1 MSVRRRQ
8 LYVKNSLVIQP
19 SADGLTADICDNST
33 LMQPNVSHYVL
44 RKSKRKHIIVMKKIT
59 YLLIIISFIGIG
71 SSFQQNTET
80 PVSQIQSN
88 YAENI
93 EAFRQ
98 SIDTYLSIAEMKKT
112 DTEALYDAHIQCRLN
127 YKKIEH
133 IIGHYDE
140 QYVKFSLNGAPL
152 PVIKQ
157 TSDSIQVVEPE
168 GLQILDELVAEDE
181 PDLESIIEK
190 LNVLQNSFSEVAS
203 YEKNRPLE
211 DKRILEAMRSQI
223 VRVFAL
229 SLTGFDTPGSSNGIA
244 EAKASLE
251 SMFKDFSEYESAC
264 TPKAN
269 TYFAQAE
276 KHFTESIDYLN
287 DHTDF
292 NTFNRLHFIREW
304 MNPLS
309 EAILDF
315 HLAMQ
320 IRTDVE
326 ERAATLSINY
336 HAKNPFSDDFLNPY
350 YYTYLKPHQNNSA
363 MVKLGAYLFFEPALS
378 VNNKM
383 SCGTCHHPSKAFTDG
398 LKKSRSNHGE
408 GTVLRNAPTIIN
420 AVYSSRH
427 FYDLRSD
434 RFENQAMDVIQNAD
448 EFSTNFEEIREK
460 LSQNTDYQELFDEAF
475 GYATWSETKIDQYT
489 ITTALASFVKSIRSF
504 NSPFD
509 KYIRKET
516 QKIEPQ
522 VEQGFNLFMGKAAC
536 GTCHFAPTFNG
547 LVPPDYHENETEVL
561 GVPADTA
568 AITLD
573 ADVGR
578 FANGRPHEAATHYR
592 HSFKTVTVRNVAVT
606 SPYMHNGVYETLEE
620 VVDFYNNGGGEGM
633 GLDVDFQTLAPDS
646 LDLNVDEQQ
655 ALIKFMEALTDTSFQ
670 AYIPRHLPK
679 FNAESGLQDI
689 PREVQY

>member
-1 MSVRRRQ
+1 
-8 LYVKNSLVIQP
+8 
-19 SADGLTADICDNST
+19 
-33 LMQPNVSHYVL
+33 
-44 RKSKRKHIIVMKKIT
+44 MKKTI
-59 YLLIIISFIGIG
+59 YIFIILIFIGIVT
-71 SSFQQNTET
+71 SFQQDDLT
-80 PVSQIQSN
+80 PAKRIQSN
-88 YAENI
+88 YATNI
-93 EAFRQ
+93 ETFRQ
-98 SIDTYLSIAEMKKT
+98 SIDTYLSIAQMKNP
-112 DTEALYDAHIQCRLN
+112 DIEALYDAHIQCRLN

-152 PVIKQ
+152 PVIRQ
-157 TSDSIQVVEPE
+157 EPDSIRVVEPE

-181 PDLESIIEK
+181 PDLEKIIEK
-190 LNVLQNSFSEVAS
+190 LSVLQSSFSEMAS
-203 YEKNRPLE
+203 YEKKRPLE

-229 SLTGFDTPGSSNGIA
+229 SLTGFDTPGSGNGIA
-244 EAKASLE
+244 EAEASLV
-251 SMFKDFSEYESAC
+251 SMLNDFSEYKNECTSSAC
-264 TPKAN
+264 

-276 KHFTESIDYLN
+276 KLFKESIDYLN
-287 DHTDF
+287 EYTDF
-292 NTFNRLHFIREW
+292 DTFNRLHFIREW

-320 IRTDVE
+320 IPTDMP

-350 YYTYLKPHQNNSA
+350 YYTYLKPHQDNPA
-363 MVKLGAYLFFEPALS
+363 MVKLGGYLFFEPALS
-378 VNNKM
+378 VNNQM
-383 SCGTCHHPSKAFTDG
+383 SCGTCHQPDKAFTDG
-398 LKKSRSNHGE
+398 LPKSLANHGE

-420 AVYSSRH
+420 AIYSSRH

-434 RFENQAMDVIQNAD
+434 KFENQTMDVIKNAK
-448 EFSTNFEEIREK
+448 EFGTDFDQISEK
-460 LSQNTDYQELFDEAF
+460 LTQSPEYQRLFDEAF
-475 GYATWSETKIDQYT
+475 EYATWSETKIDQYT
-489 ITTALASFVKSIRSF
+489 ITTAMASFVKSIRSF

-561 GVPADTA
+561 GVPADTTA
-568 AITLD
+568 TGLD
-573 ADVGR
+573 ADLGR
-578 FANGRPHEAATHYR
+578 FANGRAHEAAEHYR

-606 SPYMHNGVYETLEE
+606 APYMHNGAYETLEQ
-620 VVDFYNNGGGEGM
+620 VVDFYNKGGGEGM
-633 GLDVDFQTLAPDS
+633 GLKVDYQTLAPDS
-646 LDLNVDEQQ
+646 LGLNMDEQQ
-655 ALIKFMEALTDTSFQ
+655 AIIKFMEALTDTSFQ
-670 AYIPRHLPK
+670 SYVPRQLPE
-679 FNAESGLQDI
+679 FNPESELKNI
-689 PREVQY
+689 PREVAY